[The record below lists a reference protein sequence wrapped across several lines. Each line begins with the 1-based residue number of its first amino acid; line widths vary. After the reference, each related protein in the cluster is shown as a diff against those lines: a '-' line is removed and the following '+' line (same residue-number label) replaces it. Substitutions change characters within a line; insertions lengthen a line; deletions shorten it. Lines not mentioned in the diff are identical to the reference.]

1 MTYITIAFL
10 TTWVAI
16 FFAIPEA
23 GFDIELWLLIVLAS
37 IGGILSSL
45 LVLLG
50 ESVIEDIVKL
60 LIILVLSGIASGTN
74 PKLGYIFISTL
85 ISSVL
90 GVIINQINQ
99 YAANKRS

>member
-1 MTYITIAFL
+1 MTGITIAFVS
-10 TTWVAI
+10 TWAAV

-23 GFDIELWLLIVLAS
+23 GFDIELWVRIVSAS
-37 IGGILSSL
+37 VGGLFSSL

-60 LIILVLSGIASGTN
+60 LVVLVISGIVSGTN
-74 PKLGYIFISTL
+74 PELGYIFISTL
-85 ISSVL
+85 ISGVM

-99 YAANKRS
+99 YAVRKHW

>member
-1 MTYITIAFL
+1 MTCITIAFV
-10 TTWVAI
+10 TTWAAI

-23 GFDIELWLLIVLAS
+23 GFDIELWVIIASAS
-37 IGGILSSL
+37 IGGIFSSL

-60 LIILVLSGIASGTN
+60 LVVLVLSGIVSGTN
-74 PKLGYIFISTL
+74 PRLGYIFISTL
-85 ISSVL
+85 ISGVM

-99 YAANKRS
+99 YAAGKRG